1 MRGASGHSVGAVK
14 AAASCEGSR
23 PLLGPVRSPGGGW
36 RRGERA
42 SPRSPGKFR
51 KGPTAAP
58 PGATA
63 RGTKAKCRLHPGF
76 QRARGTAGGAGQ
88 AGQGHC
94 RQGRLAPTRQCTVRC
109 SWDPLVPQRRAR
121 RPPVA
126 PPPHPVCLHCCV
138 TGRDKGEGGSVD
150 RGLAVCVGSS
160 SEPCASHL
168 VPRAVQRH
176 RFPALL
182 SHVKGN
188 RGPEKPPDLPW

>member
-14 AAASCEGSR
+14 AAASCQGSR

-51 KGPTAAP
+51 KGPAAAP

-63 RGTKAKCRLHPGF
+63 RGTKAKCRLH
-76 QRARGTAGGAGQ
+76 RASSAHGGQPAARVRRVRGTAGRADWPLPASALCGA
-88 AGQGHC
+88 AGTPWCLRGGH
-94 RQGRLAPTRQCTVRC
+94 GGHL
-109 SWDPLVPQRRAR
+109 S
-121 RPPVA
+121 
-126 PPPHPVCLHCCV
+126 PPPLNPVCLHCCV

-150 RGLAVCVGSS
+150 RRLAVCVGSS

-168 VPRAVQRH
+168 VPRAVQRD

-188 RGPEKPPDLPW
+188 RG